1 LITGLNFVRTI
12 SRTLHAVTKDLGR
25 KWQQQVPMIILG
37 GKWHLR
43 TTTTLDKKWHHHVV
57 TIVLVKKWRPDAHG
71 LRANLEKLL
80 ETKVMPETILH
91 SKQSQGLTPSE
102 GDDVDMMM
110 IMKMM
115 KRMRMSS
122 TESHAFIVG
131 FKRDLS
137 SLWIKKYIN

>member
-1 LITGLNFVRTI
+1 MKV
-12 SRTLHAVTKDLGR
+12 LGR
-25 KWQQQVPMIILG
+25 KWQQQVTMIILG
-37 GKWHLR
+37 RKWHLR
-43 TTTTLDKKWHHHVV
+43 TTTTLDKKWHHHVI
-57 TIVLVKKWRPDAHG
+57 TIVLVKNWRPDAQG
-71 LRANLEKLL
+71 LCANLEKLL
-80 ETKVMPETILH
+80 ETKVVPETILH